1 MRRACTGIV
10 CAAAILTSAVFV
22 AKTKELNIVLKWNPN
37 EKVSIPVLDTTGGLY
52 PLTLAPIV
60 DKRDKGT
67 QVGENTEDKIP
78 VPVYT
83 NSDIPAF
90 VAQYLADRLTNA
102 GLEVK
107 PGEGG
112 DRVLRSEL
120 QEFWVA
126 ERDRYR
132 GTVRL
137 RVGLTDSAG
146 KELWS
151 AVVVGT
157 SDRFGRS
164 LKPDN
169 YTESVSNAIQ
179 DMAAK
184 LISASGFRPALG
196 KT

>member
-10 CAAAILTSAVFV
+10 CAAAILTSDVFV
-22 AKTKELNIVLKWNPN
+22 AKTKELTVVLKWNPN
-37 EKVSIPVLDTTGGLY
+37 ERVSVPVLETTGGLY

-60 DKRDKGT
+60 DKRDKGK
-67 QVGENTEDKIP
+67 QVGENTEDKVP

-90 VAQYLADRLTNA
+90 VAQHLADRLTIA

-107 PGEGG
+107 LGDSG

-137 RVGLTDSAG
+137 RVGLTDSVG
-146 KELWS
+146 TELWS
-151 AVVVGT
+151 AVLVGT

-179 DMAAK
+179 EMAAK
-184 LISASGFRPALG
+184 LISASGFRPAVA

>member
-10 CAAAILTSAVFV
+10 CAAAILTSEVFV

-37 EKVSIPVLDTTGGLY
+37 EKLSIPVLDTTGGLY

-60 DKRDKGT
+60 DKRDKGK

-90 VAQYLADRLTNA
+90 VAQYLADRLKIA
-102 GLEVK
+102 GLEMK
-107 PGEGG
+107 LGESG
-112 DRVLRSEL
+112 DRILRSEL

-132 GTVRL
+132 GSVRL
-137 RVGLTDSAG
+137 RVSITDSAG

-179 DMAAK
+179 EMAAK
-184 LISASGFRPALG
+184 LISASGFRPAVA

>member
-10 CAAAILTSAVFV
+10 CAAAILMSDVFV
-22 AKTKELNIVLKWNPN
+22 AKTKELTIVLKWNPN
-37 EKVSIPVLDTTGGLY
+37 EKVSIPVLETTGGLY
-52 PLTLAPIV
+52 PLTVAPIV
-60 DKRDKGT
+60 DKRDKGK
-67 QVGENTEDKIP
+67 QVGENTEDKVP

-90 VAQYLADRLTNA
+90 VAQHLADRLTIA

-107 PGEGG
+107 LGESG

-137 RVGLTDSAG
+137 RVGLTDSVG

-179 DMAAK
+179 EMAAK
-184 LISASGFRPALG
+184 LISASGFRPAVA

>member
-10 CAAAILTSAVFV
+10 CAAAILTSDVFV
-22 AKTKELNIVLKWNPN
+22 AKTKELTVVLKWNPN
-37 EKVSIPVLDTTGGLY
+37 EKVSIPVLETTGGLY

-60 DKRDKGT
+60 DKRDKGK
-67 QVGENTEDKIP
+67 QVGENTEDKVP

-90 VAQYLADRLTNA
+90 VAQHLADRLTIA

-107 PGEGG
+107 LGDSG

-137 RVGLTDSAG
+137 KVSVTDSGG

-151 AVVVGT
+151 AVLVGT

-179 DMAAK
+179 EMAAK
-184 LISASGFRPALG
+184 LISASGFRPAVA